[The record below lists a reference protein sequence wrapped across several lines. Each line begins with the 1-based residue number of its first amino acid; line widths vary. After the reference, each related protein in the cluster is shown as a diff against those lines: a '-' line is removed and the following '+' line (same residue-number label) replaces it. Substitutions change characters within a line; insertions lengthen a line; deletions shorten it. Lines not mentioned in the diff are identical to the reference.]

1 MTNRTNEL
9 LQWLGAVTIIIGHT
23 LNAIGPVVYPYN
35 ILAFT
40 IGTVLFL
47 IWAFR
52 ISSKPQLLVNIVSL
66 AISVIGL
73 IKAIN

>member
-1 MTNRTNEL
+1 MTNHTNEL

-35 ILAFT
+35 IVAFT

-47 IWAFR
+47 TWAFR